1 MLYANGRS
9 FTYGTGL
16 ADKSKAWPFEL
27 AERLGLDRTE
37 TVTEAQRGVSNQ
49 YIVRN
54 TITTVSDLLAEGKK
68 PFCAVGMSAPSR
80 REHFIEATNTLIHNV
95 PAHEY
100 HGNIML
106 DEQTNRDIDLF
117 NTLYM
122 KHFWSPVYDFHQYLI
137 HILTLQNFFKN
148 AGLEY
153 IIFNS
158 LNLTPNLL
166 EPTKF
171 TELCEQADMNNVLT
185 QLDMTRVYEQ
195 QTFFTYMHDNEL
207 YFKTEGDERYMHPDE
222 QAHADWADILMKDV
236 ANTRA
241 GEG

>member
-1 MLYANGRS
+1 MLYANGCS

-27 AERLGLDRTE
+27 AERLGLDRSDTI
-37 TVTEAQRGVSNQ
+37 TEAQRGVSNQ
-49 YIVRN
+49 YVVRN

-68 PFCAVGMSAPSR
+68 PFCAIGLTAPSR

-137 HILTLQNFFKN
+137 HMLTLQNFFKN

-153 IIFNS
+153 VIFNS

-171 TELCEQADMNNVLT
+171 TELCEQADMANVVK
-185 QLDMTRVYEQ
+185 QLDMTRLYEQ

-222 QAHADWADILMKDV
+222 QAHADWADILLEDINK
-236 ANTRA
+236 TRA

>member
-1 MLYANGRS
+1 MLYANGCS

-16 ADKSKAWPFEL
+16 ALKDKAWPFEL
-27 AERLGLDRTE
+27 AEKLGFERSDTIS
-37 TVTEAQRGVSNQ
+37 EAQRGVSNQ

-54 TITTVSDLLAEGKK
+54 TITTVSDLLTEGKK
-68 PFCAVGMSAPSR
+68 PFCAIGMTAPSR

-166 EPTKF
+166 EATKF
-171 TELCEQADMNNVLT
+171 TELCEQADMGNVLT
-185 QLDMTRVYEQ
+185 QLDMTRMYEQ
-195 QTFFTYMHDNEL
+195 QTFFTYMHENQM
-207 YFKTEGDERYMHPDE
+207 YFKQEGDERYMHPDE
-222 QAHADWADILMKDV
+222 DAHEDWSTILFEDIEK
-236 ANTRA
+236 TRN

>member
-1 MLYANGRS
+1 MLYANGCS

-68 PFCAVGMSAPSR
+68 PFCAVGLTAPSR

-137 HILTLQNFFKN
+137 HMLTLQNFFKN

-153 IIFNS
+153 VIFNS

-166 EPTKF
+166 EATKF
-171 TELCEQADMNNVLT
+171 TELCEQADMNNVLS

>member
-1 MLYANGRS
+1 MLYANGCS

-27 AERLGLDRTE
+27 ADRLGLDRSA

-49 YIVRN
+49 FIVRN
-54 TITTVSDLLAEGKK
+54 TITTVSDLIAEGIK
-68 PFCAVGMSAPSR
+68 PFCAIGMTAPSR

-137 HILTLQNFFKN
+137 HMLTLQNFFKN

-153 IIFNS
+153 VIFNS

-171 TELCEQADMNNVLT
+171 TELCEQADMANVVK
-185 QLDMTRVYEQ
+185 QLDMTRMYEQ
-195 QTFFTYMHDNEL
+195 QTFFTYMHNNEL

-222 QAHADWADILMKDV
+222 QAHADWADILLEDINK
-236 ANTRA
+236 TKA
-241 GEG
+241 GAG

>member
-1 MLYANGRS
+1 MLYANGCS

-16 ADKSKAWPFEL
+16 PLKDRAWPFEL
-27 AERLGLDRTE
+27 SELLGFDRST

-54 TITTVSDLLAEGKK
+54 TITTVSEMIQNGDK
-68 PFCAVGMSAPSR
+68 PFVAIGLTAPSR
-80 REHFIEATNTLIHNV
+80 REHFIQEKNTLIHNI

-106 DEQTNRDIDLF
+106 DEQTNRDLDLF

-122 KHFWSPVYDFHQYLI
+122 KHFWSPVYDFHTYLMQVI
-137 HILTLQNFFKN
+137 QIQNFCKQN
-148 AGLEY
+148 ELEY
-153 IIFNS
+153 VIFNS

-171 TELCEQADMNNVLT
+171 TELCEQADMGPVLA
-185 QLDMTRVYEQ
+185 QLDMTHIYEQ

-207 YFKTEGDERYMHPDE
+207 FFEQEGDERYMHPNE
-222 QAHADWADILMKDV
+222 QAHAEWAKIIYDDIE
-236 ANTRA
+236 NTRSMK
-241 GEG
+241 

>member
-1 MLYANGRS
+1 MIYANGCS

-16 ADKSKAWPFEL
+16 PLKDKAWPFEL
-27 AERLGLDRTE
+27 ADLLGYDRSE
-37 TVTEAQRGVSNQ
+37 TITEAQRGVSNQ

-68 PFCAVGMSAPSR
+68 PFCAIGMTAPSR
-80 REHFIEATNTLIHNV
+80 REFFIEKSNTLIHNV
-95 PAHEY
+95 PSHEY

-106 DEQTNRDIDLF
+106 DEQTNRDVDLF

-122 KHFWSPVYDFHQYLI
+122 KNFWSPVYDFHQYLI
-137 HILTLQNFFKN
+137 HVMTLQGFFKTVDV
-148 AGLEY
+148 EY
-153 IIFNS
+153 VIFNS

-171 TELCEQADMNNVLT
+171 TELCEQAEMENVAA
-185 QLDMTRVYEQ
+185 QLDMTRIYED

-207 YFKTEGDERYMHPDE
+207 YYKEDAEEKYMHPTE
-222 QAHADWADILMKDV
+222 EAHASWAKILFDDIEK
-236 ANTRA
+236 TRA
-241 GEG
+241 GNG

>member
-1 MLYANGRS
+1 MLYANGCS

-106 DEQTNRDIDLF
+106 DEQTNRDIDLL

>member
-1 MLYANGRS
+1 MLYANGCS

-68 PFCAVGMSAPSR
+68 PFCAVGLTAPSR

-137 HILTLQNFFKN
+137 HMLTLQNFFKN

-153 IIFNS
+153 VIFNS

-166 EPTKF
+166 EATKF
-171 TELCEQADMNNVLT
+171 TELCEQADMNNVLS

-222 QAHADWADILMKDV
+222 QAHADWADILLEDINK
-236 ANTRA
+236 TRA

>member
-1 MLYANGRS
+1 MLYANGCS

-16 ADKSKAWPFEL
+16 ADKSKAWTYEL
-27 AERLGLDRTE
+27 AEKLGFDRDD

-68 PFCAVGMSAPSR
+68 PFCAIGMTAPSR
-80 REHFIEATNTLIHNV
+80 REHFIEASNTLIHNV
-95 PAHEY
+95 PSHEY

-117 NTLYM
+117 NNLYM

-137 HILTLQNFFKN
+137 HVMTLQNFFKN

-153 IIFNS
+153 VIFNS

-171 TELCEQADMNNVLT
+171 TELCEQADMANVLK
-185 QLDMTRVYEQ
+185 QLDMTRIYED

-222 QAHADWADILMKDV
+222 KAHADWADILFVDIEK
-236 ANTRA
+236 TRA

>member
-1 MLYANGRS
+1 MLYANGCS

-27 AERLGLDRTE
+27 AERLGLDRND

-68 PFCAVGMSAPSR
+68 PFCAIGLTAPSR

-153 IIFNS
+153 VIFNS

-171 TELCEQADMNNVLT
+171 TELCDQADMNNVVK
-185 QLDMTRVYEQ
+185 QLDMTRMYEQ

-222 QAHADWADILMKDV
+222 QAHADWADILLEDINK
-236 ANTRA
+236 TRA

>member
-1 MLYANGRS
+1 MLYANGCS

-16 ADKSKAWPFEL
+16 ALKDKAWPFEL
-27 AERLGLDRTE
+27 AELLGFDRTE

-54 TITTVSDLLAEGKK
+54 TITTVSELIQNGKK
-68 PFCAVGMSAPSR
+68 PFVAIGLTAPSR
-80 REHFIEATNTLIHNV
+80 REHFINEKNILIHNI

-106 DEQTNRDIDLF
+106 DEQTNRDLDLF

-122 KHFWSPVYDFHQYLI
+122 KHFWSPVYDFHTYLMHVVQI
-137 HILTLQNFFKN
+137 QNFCKQN
-148 AGLEY
+148 DLEY
-153 IIFNS
+153 VIFNS

-171 TELCEQADMNNVLT
+171 TELCEQADMGPVLA
-185 QLDMTRVYEQ
+185 QLDMTHIYEQ

-207 YFKTEGDERYMHPDE
+207 YFDQEGDERYMHPNE
-222 QAHADWADILMKDV
+222 QAHSEWAKIIFDDIE
-236 ANTRA
+236 NTRNM
-241 GEG
+241 

>member
-1 MLYANGRS
+1 MLYANGCS

-16 ADKSKAWPFEL
+16 ADKSKAWTYEL
-27 AERLGLDRTE
+27 AEKLGFDRDD

-54 TITTVSDLLAEGKK
+54 TITTVSDLLAEGEK
-68 PFCAVGMSAPSR
+68 PFCAIGMTAPSR

-95 PAHEY
+95 PSHEY

-117 NTLYM
+117 NNLYM

-137 HILTLQNFFKN
+137 HVMTLQNFFKN
-148 AGLEY
+148 AGVEY
-153 IIFNS
+153 VIFNS

-171 TELCEQADMNNVLT
+171 TELCEQADMANVLK
-185 QLDMTRVYEQ
+185 QLDMTRIYED

-222 QAHADWADILMKDV
+222 KAHADWAEILFNDIER
-236 ANTRA
+236 TRA

>member
-1 MLYANGRS
+1 MLYANGCS

-137 HILTLQNFFKN
+137 HILTWQNFFKN

>member
-1 MLYANGRS
+1 MLYANGCS

-80 REHFIEATNTLIHNV
+80 REHFIQATNTLIHNV

>member
-1 MLYANGRS
+1 MIYANGCS

-16 ADKSKAWPFEL
+16 PLKDKAWPFEL
-27 AERLGLDRTE
+27 AELLGYDRSE
-37 TVTEAQRGVSNQ
+37 TITEAQRGVSNQ

-68 PFCAVGMSAPSR
+68 PFCAIGMSAPSR

-106 DEQTNRDIDLF
+106 DEQTNRDVDLF

-137 HILTLQNFFKN
+137 HVVTLQNFFKN

-153 IIFNS
+153 VIFNS

-171 TELCEQADMNNVLT
+171 TELCEQADMANVLK
-185 QLDMTRVYEQ
+185 QIDMTRVYEQ

-207 YFKTEGDERYMHPDE
+207 YYKEEGDEKYMHPNE
-222 QAHADWADILMKDV
+222 QAHADWAKILFDDIE
-236 ANTRA
+236 NTRA
-241 GEG
+241 GNG

>member
-1 MLYANGRS
+1 MLYANGCS

-16 ADKSKAWPFEL
+16 ALKDKAWPFEL
-27 AERLGLDRTE
+27 AEMLGLNRDE

-49 YIVRN
+49 FIVRN

-68 PFCAVGMSAPSR
+68 PFCAIGMTAPSR

-106 DEQTNRDIDLF
+106 DEQQNRDIDLF
-117 NTLYM
+117 NSLYM

-137 HILTLQNFFKN
+137 HVLTLQNFFKN
-148 AGLEY
+148 AGVEY
-153 IIFNS
+153 VIFNS

-171 TELCEQADMNNVLT
+171 TELCEQADMGNVLK
-185 QLDMTRVYEQ
+185 QLDMTCIYEQ
-195 QTFFTYMHDNEL
+195 QTFFTYMHDNEM
-207 YFKTEGDERYMHPDE
+207 YFKQEGDERYMHPDE
-222 QAHADWADILMKDV
+222 TAHADWAKILFDDIKE
-236 ANTRA
+236 TRK
-241 GEG
+241 GNI

>member
-1 MLYANGRS
+1 MLYANGCS

-236 ANTRA
+236 ANSRA

>member
-1 MLYANGRS
+1 MLYANGCS

-27 AERLGLDRTE
+27 AERLELDRNE

-68 PFCAVGMSAPSR
+68 PFCAVGLTAPSR
-80 REHFIEATNTLIHNV
+80 REHFIESTNTLIHNV

-137 HILTLQNFFKN
+137 HMLTLQNFFKN
-148 AGLEY
+148 AGLDY
-153 IIFNS
+153 VIFNS

-166 EPTKF
+166 EATKF
-171 TELCEQADMNNVLT
+171 TELCEQADMGNVIK
-185 QLDMTRVYEQ
+185 QLDMTRMYEQ

-222 QAHADWADILMKDV
+222 QAHADWADILLDDINK
-236 ANTRA
+236 TRA

>member
-1 MLYANGRS
+1 MLYANGCS

-153 IIFNS
+153 IIFN
-158 LNLTPNLL
+158 
-166 EPTKF
+166 
-171 TELCEQADMNNVLT
+171 
-185 QLDMTRVYEQ
+185 
-195 QTFFTYMHDNEL
+195 
-207 YFKTEGDERYMHPDE
+207 
-222 QAHADWADILMKDV
+222 
-236 ANTRA
+236 
-241 GEG
+241 

>member
-1 MLYANGRS
+1 MLYANGCS

-54 TITTVSDLLAEGKK
+54 TITTVSDLLTEGKK

-80 REHFIEATNTLIHNV
+80 REHFIQATNTLIHNV

-171 TELCEQADMNNVLT
+171 TELCEQAGMNNVLT

-222 QAHADWADILMKDV
+222 QAHADWADILMKDIT
-236 ANTRA
+236 NTRA

>member
-1 MLYANGRS
+1 MLYANGCS

-27 AERLGLDRTE
+27 AERLGLDRSDTI
-37 TVTEAQRGVSNQ
+37 TEAQRGVSNQ

-68 PFCAVGMSAPSR
+68 PFCAIGLTAPSR

-137 HILTLQNFFKN
+137 HMLTLQNFFKN

-153 IIFNS
+153 VIFNS

-171 TELCEQADMNNVLT
+171 TELCEQADMTNVVK
-185 QLDMTRVYEQ
+185 QLDMTRLYEQ

-222 QAHADWADILMKDV
+222 QAHADWADILLEDINK
-236 ANTRA
+236 TRA